1 MKRRLHQGSV
11 ALATAVSLAA
21 CSGDEPLEPGQ
32 TGEVWGTAFDASSGG
47 TLSGVSVSVGGKSAQ
62 SGSNGQYVL
71 AGVPAG
77 QQSLTAT
84 KDGYLEHAAPIA
96 VVAGDTTFINV
107 SLAPARG
114 PLGLTAEAGSQ
125 SGQIHLGWLP
135 SATVES
141 YTLYWSTEPGV
152 TPASGTRIADIQGT
166 SYDHSGLSPGT
177 PHYYVLAVV
186 TNGVEGPISAE
197 VSATAGNGITLKVQN
212 PGGGVADFEI
222 QATVI
227 VSSVFQV
234 VSVTATVEDR
244 VTPLSFLS
252 FPDRWHARVSLAGLP
267 SPRSRT
273 VTFTVTDIN
282 GTIATA
288 SQSFEH
294 NRRAVVTIETPPPD
308 AVVQSSVRI
317 RITCQDDVPTGC
329 INLKVSASAAEPSP
343 ISQELAAGVTHFD
356 QDVSLALFDGR
367 EVIIGAQG
375 HRRPGPTF
383 VCSHDCPRGPEPSA
397 GKGRRG
403 RRCRHNHRRFI

>member
-1 MKRRLHQGSV
+1 
-11 ALATAVSLAA
+11 
-21 CSGDEPLEPGQ
+21 
-32 TGEVWGTAFDASSGG
+32 
-47 TLSGVSVSVGGKSAQ
+47 
-62 SGSNGQYVL
+62 
-71 AGVPAG
+71 
-77 QQSLTAT
+77 
-84 KDGYLEHAAPIA
+84 
-96 VVAGDTTFINV
+96 
-107 SLAPARG
+107 
-114 PLGLTAEAGSQ
+114 
-125 SGQIHLGWLP
+125 
-135 SATVES
+135 
-141 YTLYWSTEPGV
+141 
-152 TPASGTRIADIQGT
+152 
-166 SYDHSGLSPGT
+166 
-177 PHYYVLAVV
+177 
-186 TNGVEGPISAE
+186 
-197 VSATAGNGITLKVQN
+197 
-212 PGGGVADFEI
+212 
-222 QATVI
+222 
-227 VSSVFQV
+227 
-234 VSVTATVEDR
+234 
-244 VTPLSFLS
+244 
-252 FPDRWHARVSLAGLP
+252 VSLAGLP